1 MKTFLKFGCHLML
14 ITGFILVSS
23 LQVQAQSADV
33 NVAANVK
40 AAINLTKNL
49 DVNFDDIS
57 ATSSPVL
64 DPNGSNQDVNTA
76 ASSGKL
82 TVGISGASTAQD
94 VQVSWDQ
101 SSVTLGDGSSATM
114 TFTPDISGNTT
125 DDAGTSTDITNGAN
139 VQTSASGDYFI
150 YVGGN
155 LGSLSGQTA
164 GSYSSSNSNGSGDLT
179 VTVVYQ

>member
-1 MKTFLKFGCHLML
+1 MKTFLKIGCHLIL
-14 ITGFILVSS
+14 IAGFIFVSS

-57 ATSSPVL
+57 ASSSPVL

-76 ASSGKL
+76 ATSGKL
-82 TVGISGASTAQD
+82 TVDISVSNAQD
-94 VQVSWDQ
+94 IQVSWDQ
-101 SSVTLGDGSSATM
+101 TSVTLGDGSSATM
-114 TFTPDISGNTT
+114 TFTPDVSGNTT

-139 VQTSASGDYFI
+139 VQTSGSGDYFI

-164 GSYSSSNSNGSGDLT
+164 GSYSSSNANGSGDLT